1 MNKNK
6 VIKQQ
11 ARLLLKGNWVPVI
24 SGFVIVILA
33 LLAVFYTQFTLLYA
47 FDQLNA
53 DGELYKQ
60 PVNITTGRIN
70 YTLIC
75 IAAGSSAALLLLS
88 PLFNGAIRLC
98 AKLTLD
104 RTANISEM
112 FYCFRSFALY
122 VKTVLLNFVIFFL
135 FTVTSS
141 LLDPYIYVSRITG
154 TELDGTNPGDP
165 LWWVMAAAFLAA
177 VLIDI
182 LLYTVLVHFP
192 LLVYAFEPQRG
203 VCGCTFA
210 LLPFIFRNLG
220 KALSLTI
227 SFFGWALLCFF
238 VVPVLYAAP
247 YYAVASAD
255 SVKWM
260 LQSQEP

>member
-24 SGFVIVILA
+24 SSFVIVILA
-33 LLAVFYTQFTLLYA
+33 LLAVVYTQYTVLYA
-47 FDQLNA
+47 FDQINA
-53 DGELYKQ
+53 DGELYKSFSFTLL
-60 PVNITTGRIN
+60 ITAAATAAAL
-70 YTLIC
+70 TLI
-75 IAAGSSAALLLLS
+75 S
-88 PLFNGAIRLC
+88 PLVNGAVRLC

-112 FYCFRSFALY
+112 FYFFKSFQIYA
-122 VKTVLLNFVIFFL
+122 KTAFLNFIIFWFYIIL
-135 FTVTSS
+135 SSALNPYLYASALMGVTLEDKGVGS
-141 LLDPYIYVSRITG
+141 DPRGWI
-154 TELDGTNPGDP
+154 L
-165 LWWVMAAAFLAA
+165 AAAFA
-177 VLIDI
+177 VSVIIDL
-182 LLYTVLVHFP
+182 LLYLIVLHYP

-203 VCGCTFA
+203 VCGCTVL

-238 VVPVLYAAP
+238 VVPVLYVAP